1 MRTAFSIVMAAVLLS
16 SCGSGSDGSSSD
28 GSSRP
33 SPTNDP
39 ATVEGACRIML
50 DGPDDLLQQ
59 TLTFPRPKSASAAD
73 RSAAIQEQLFE
84 IVAAEQETLA
94 DPVGVLVDFL
104 DDPRAYTKDGKLD
117 DSITQAVATIR
128 TTCADQ

>member
-1 MRTAFSIVMAAVLLS
+1 MAALLLA

-28 GSSRP
+28 GPSRSP
-33 SPTNDP
+33 STNDP

-59 TLTFPRPKSASAAD
+59 TLSFARPESASAAD
-73 RSAAIQEQLFE
+73 SSAAIQKKLFT

-104 DDPRAYTKDGKLD
+104 DDPSAYVKDGKVD
-117 DSITQAVATIR
+117 DSITQAAATIR
-128 TTCADQ
+128 KTCADQ